1 MIQERDFFQQRFTPA
16 ELRALLKGRVA
27 EAFSWKSPSVKAL
40 GLAGKQLSEDEM
52 LASMLKEPRL
62 IRRPII
68 VVGDRV
74 LFGFRPSEAAEA
86 LTGAG

>member
-1 MIQERDFFQQRFTPA
+1 M
-16 ELRALLKGRVA
+16 A

-40 GLAGKQLSEDEM
+40 GLAGKRLSEDEM
-52 LASMLKEPRL
+52 LARMLKEPRL

-74 LFGFRPSEAAEA
+74 LFGFRPADVQAALGGSA
-86 LTGAG
+86 DG

>member
-1 MIQERDFFQQRFTPA
+1 M
-16 ELRALLKGRVA
+16 A

-52 LASMLKEPRL
+52 LAWMLKEPRL
-62 IRRPII
+62 VRRPII

-74 LFGFRPSEAAEA
+74 LFGFRPADVQAALGGSA
-86 LTGAG
+86 DG